1 MEDLDYPQDVV
12 ALVGKIY
19 SQYTTR
25 FINEYLSKY
34 NQSQY
39 KEEPYKER
47 HYAQVSLLSFLNYS
61 LDEEEIMDILSNLH
75 TPKQAM

>member
-1 MEDLDYPQDVV
+1 MEDLDYPQDGV
-12 ALVGKIY
+12 ALVGNSY

-25 FINEYLSKY
+25 FINEYLSKH

-61 LDEEEIMDILSNLH
+61 LDEEETMDILSNLH
-75 TPKQAM
+75 TPK